1 MLDKGHSLDENQNK
15 WWIKIVTGCSDN
27 VVSFKHLHLFKN
39 PYKSSNLHHLHLLRI
54 ENSEAELAQ
63 LVPGILIVLNLKIII
78 FIPILILFFFLL
90 FRFQNRS
97 KILNLHASGMFW
109 IN

>member
-27 VVSFKHLHLFKN
+27 VVSFKHLHLFKIRTKV
-39 PYKSSNLHHLHLLRI
+39 PTSTTFTYYGLK
-54 ENSEAELAQ
+54 SEAELAQ

-78 FIPILILFFFLL
+78 FISILIT
-90 FRFQNRS
+90 
-97 KILNLHASGMFW
+97 
-109 IN
+109 

>member
-54 ENSEAELAQ
+54 EIRGGASPVRSRYIDSVKSKNNNIYINFNNLELYPPVSPSQ
-63 LVPGILIVLNLKIII
+63 KNLLVNLGWKV
-78 FIPILILFFFLL
+78 FPY
-90 FRFQNRS
+90 
-97 KILNLHASGMFW
+97 
-109 IN
+109 